1 MNKTLITALSTLTL
15 ATLSGTA
22 LAEPLEL
29 DDAFVVSV
37 HLGELPWGGS
47 FKPGLSVG
55 YYLNELVY
63 FGAMY
68 QVGDSIERNDSS
80 FNVENTGLDGLVRS
94 SEEVASRGFLGVR
107 LRPHRYAPFATLGMV
122 YNGADTETM
131 VFDRRARRIGLGSYD
146 GTITIEQTRAAAFR
160 PAIGLGYSY
169 EFDFGLQLSTAWS
182 GWLFERPAPELS
194 IDSSARL
201 SAADETALRE
211 HVTDGFG
218 RTITNKYHIFHIGA
232 GYVFGN

>member
-1 MNKTLITALSTLTL
+1 MNKTLTAILSTLSLVSLTN
-15 ATLSGTA
+15 TA
-22 LAEPLEL
+22 AAEPMDL
-29 DDAFVVSV
+29 DDAFMVGV

-47 FKPGLSVG
+47 FKPGLSIG

-68 QVGDSIERNDSS
+68 QVGDSIRRDGMS
-80 FNVENTGLDGLVRS
+80 FNVENTGLGGLVRS
-94 SEEVASRGFLGVR
+94 SEDVSSRGFLGVR
-107 LRPHRYAPFATLGMV
+107 LRPHRYAPFASLGMV

-131 VFDRRARRIGLGSYD
+131 VFDERTRSVGNGSYD
-146 GTITIEQTRAAAFR
+146 GAITIVQTRQSALR

-182 GWLFERPAPELS
+182 GWLFEKP
-194 IDSSARL
+194 SANIEVESDTPL
-201 SAADETALRE
+201 TAADEAALRE
-211 HVTDGFG
+211 HISDGFG
-218 RTITNKYHIFHIGA
+218 STITNKYHIFHLGV